1 MKKVFFILLFL
12 GLLGGCERAEYDPYI
27 AYGPSDALVVNED
40 LPHEYSLGCEADTVY
55 VAFKSDFVWIA
66 EVEKNAQSWLTV
78 EPSEGKKGDWTVAF
92 IVKKNGLNK
101 NNRAGDI
108 TISAKNME
116 VVFTVNQSICT
127 NE

>member
-1 MKKVFFILLFL
+1 M
-12 GLLGGCERAEYDPYI
+12 
-27 AYGPSDALVVNED
+27 
-40 LPHEYSLGCEADTVY
+40 Y

-78 EPSEGKKGDWTVAF
+78 EPSEGKKGDWKVAF